1 MRLGDRVRP
10 IRAFSRLLAI
20 AGLFPAVS
28 HGFAEASA
36 WCLPIVR
43 AHPLQVA
50 QVFSLSNAERA
61 KAGVPKLRWN
71 PVLAESARL
80 KAAEMARLQYV
91 AHADAQGGFF
101 DTRTLR
107 LGYQFR
113 HIGENIAG
121 GFESAP
127 EVLEA
132 WMRSVEHQRTLLS
145 PKFTEI
151 GIALVYAPRTRHGY
165 YWVQVLGRQLSEAE
179 PP

>member
-1 MRLGDRVRP
+1 
-10 IRAFSRLLAI
+10 
-20 AGLFPAVS
+20 
-28 HGFAEASA
+28 
-36 WCLPIVR
+36 
-43 AHPLQVA
+43 
-50 QVFSLSNAERA
+50 
-61 KAGVPKLRWN
+61 
-71 PVLAESARL
+71 
-80 KAAEMARLQYV
+80 MARLQYV